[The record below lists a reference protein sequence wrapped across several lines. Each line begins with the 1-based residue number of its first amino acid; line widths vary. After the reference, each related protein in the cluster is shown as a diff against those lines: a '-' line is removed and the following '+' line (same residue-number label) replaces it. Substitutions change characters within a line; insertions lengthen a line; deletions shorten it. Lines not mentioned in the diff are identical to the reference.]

1 MITVVR
7 GEAPGPLD
15 MIRRLIVEY
24 AASLPVDVS
33 HEGIDDEVEKLPG
46 VYAPPRGTLLLAMAG
61 DRPVGCAALR
71 PLDAEVC
78 ELKRVYVRPEGR
90 GQGIGRLLIV
100 TLIGTARRIGYRRI
114 RLDTIP
120 DLKPALGLYR
130 SLGFRFIAPYRAIP
144 TERALFMELKLQED
158 PVPGSPHPA

>member
-1 MITVVR
+1 MIMVVR
-7 GEAPGPLD
+7 GETPGALD

-33 HEGIDDEVEKLPG
+33 HEGIDDEAKKLPG
-46 VYAPPRGTLLLAMAG
+46 AYAPPRGTLLLAMDG

-71 PLDAEVC
+71 PLDPDVC

-90 GQGIGRLLIV
+90 GRGIGRLLIV
-100 TLIGTARRIGYRRI
+100 TILGSAQRMGYRRV

-144 TERALFMELKLQED
+144 TERALFMELRLREEA
-158 PVPGSPHPA
+158 PTL